1 MATVHLTCTHVSQN
15 VIYVTWSIMSGYIL
29 SMYSAWFSHAWLHTA
44 AMETALLLYNYAD
57 TQGSKH

>member
-1 MATVHLTCTHVSQN
+1 
-15 VIYVTWSIMSGYIL
+15 MSGYIL

-44 AMETALLLYNYAD
+44 AMKTALLLYNYGD